1 MGNVPPLTVH
11 LKKTCD
17 MIKSQ
22 IIDNVVHTQL
32 LTGNPGTKTFDVT
45 CSRADSGVCDN
56 VWNTFWK
63 GDADYIDEYIQ
74 IGDAAESSYDIFKTT
89 AVNGNV
95 LTVDTF
101 LKGYITGV
109 KLQWCD
115 AATTDDTLMWV
126 NTIKDGS
133 LDISIYPAYRGD
145 TAAAVV
151 PFVSILFSIL
161 FSICSVCVQYVFSM
175 CSVCV

>member
-1 MGNVPPLTVH
+1 MGDVPPLTVH
-11 LKKTCD
+11 LKKSCD

-22 IIDNVVHTQL
+22 TIDNVVHTQL
-32 LTGNPGTKTFDVT
+32 LTGTPGTKKFDVT
-45 CSRADSGVCDN
+45 CSRADSGVCAN
-56 VWNTFWK
+56 VWNTFWQ

-89 AVNGNV
+89 DADKTGNV

-151 PFVSILFSIL
+151 PFVSILFSI
-161 FSICSVCVQYVFSM
+161 CSVFVQYFYQYYFGPL
-175 CSVCV
+175 